1 MKQPLNQVRIL
12 IADDHAILRDGLKKL
27 LASSPD
33 FEVVGEAADGAR
45 AIKLA
50 RELKPD
56 ILLLD
61 LAMSPSGF
69 EALKTLSQD
78 PDPVATIV
86 LTAAIEKQQAVEV
99 LLLGARGIVLKES
112 ATAVLLKCIRAVAD
126 GRYWVGTEVV
136 ADLVKLIRDLQAPP
150 KKRQPPR
157 FGLTPRE
164 LQMIS
169 AIVAGGTNKDIAATY
184 KVSEDTV
191 KHHLTNIFDKLGVST
206 RLELAAF
213 ATHHRLLEE
222 EQ

>member
-1 MKQPLNQVRIL
+1 MKHSSNHIRIL

-27 LASSPD
+27 LAGAPD
-33 FEVVGEAADGAR
+33 FEVVGEAADGGY

-61 LAMSPSGF
+61 LAMRPSGF
-69 EALKTLSQD
+69 DALKALSKD
-78 PDPVATIV
+78 PNPVATIV
-86 LTAAIEKQQAVEV
+86 LTAAIEKQQVVEV

-112 ATAVLLKCIRAVAD
+112 ATAVLLKCIHAVAE
-126 GRYWVGTEVV
+126 GRYWVGSEVF
-136 ADLVKLIRDLQAPP
+136 ADLVKLIRDLQAPV
-150 KKRQPPR
+150 KKPQPPR

-164 LQMIS
+164 LQVIS
-169 AIVAGGTNKDIAATY
+169 AIVAGSTNKDIAATY
-184 KVSEDTV
+184 KVTEDTV

>member
-1 MKQPLNQVRIL
+1 MKRSSNHIRIL

-33 FEVVGEAADGAR
+33 FEVVGEAADGGR

-61 LAMSPSGF
+61 LAMQPSGF
-69 EALKTLSQD
+69 DTLKALSQD
-78 PDPVATIV
+78 SIPVSTIV
-86 LTAAIEKQQAVEV
+86 LTAAIEKPQAVEV

-112 ATAVLLKCIRAVAD
+112 ATAVLLKCIHAVAD
-126 GRYWVGTEVV
+126 GQYWVGSEAV
-136 ADLVKLIRDLQAPP
+136 ADMVKLIRELQTPAKRRQAP
-150 KKRQPPR
+150 K

-164 LQMIS
+164 LQVIS
-169 AIVAGGTNKDIAATY
+169 SIVSGCTNKDIAAAY

-191 KHHLTNIFDKLGVST
+191 KHHLTNIFDKLGVSN

-213 ATHHRLLEE
+213 ATHHRLLEGE
-222 EQ
+222 P